1 MTDVSLIFRLAQT
14 ELGIHEQRALK
25 LARDLGCGRAVE
37 DQLTRPLP
45 GLAQFAML
53 RQASH
58 RRQGKHRVPA
68 RCVSYSGAAANIP
81 AINNMKP
88 TANNK
93 SSGAIRD
100 IFHMDEATTEARGLT
115 ELIPPT
121 YGTPLSRHFR
131 NAEPAPVERRQSE
144 QN

>member
-1 MTDVSLIFRLAQT
+1 MTDVSLIFRLAQI

-58 RRQGKHRVPA
+58 VVTRIVDGRE
-68 RCVSYSGAAANIP
+68 YSTIGRAEWAALMAWQD
-81 AINNMKP
+81 M
-88 TANNK
+88 
-93 SSGAIRD
+93 
-100 IFHMDEATTEARGLT
+100 
-115 ELIPPT
+115 
-121 YGTPLSRHFR
+121 
-131 NAEPAPVERRQSE
+131 
-144 QN
+144 

>member
-1 MTDVSLIFRLAQT
+1 
-14 ELGIHEQRALK
+14 
-25 LARDLGCGRAVE
+25 
-37 DQLTRPLP
+37 
-45 GLAQFAML
+45 
-53 RQASH
+53 
-58 RRQGKHRVPA
+58 
-68 RCVSYSGAAANIP
+68 
-81 AINNMKP
+81 MKP